1 MKPDVKQSLRSFAV
15 ECIVYGALVA
25 AYFFLVLHFLGN
37 WLNQLF
43 HNDRTLYSFVA
54 LALIIGQ
61 GFFLEL
67 LTRALLALIKHKE
80 ER

>member
-1 MKPDVKQSLRSFAV
+1 MKPNVKQSLRSFAV
-15 ECIVYGALVA
+15 ESVVYATLVA

-43 HNDRTLYSFVA
+43 HTNRSLYSVVA
-54 LALIIGQ
+54 LGLIIGQ

-67 LTRALLALIKHKE
+67 VTRALLALINHKE